1 MYQPLQTITRCS
13 ALGVMVSRFK
23 CNLQLATCV
32 ANFVLALGHWT
43 SSNPEALN
51 KRACVKCALLQ
62 AWHHCHPHILVNGDF
77 LHLNGKNGHTLA
89 TGALWQKYSGASIQ
103 VHGCAFFFVAF
114 LLSLDV
120 KLPHKSN
127 IHKHIQRATTRTLRA
142 NTVSRCTEMCTA
154 INTYI
159 HTTKAIHNYADGK
172 SLHDD
177 VHALWVDDTFS
188 VNYFFQ
194 EHSRICDHYLCSAHS
209 SPFLVTSV
217 HEPLVSV
224 PLIISDH
231 TLECQNGMNLHKH
244 QHSVTISC
252 RFYDMKL

>member
-1 MYQPLQTITRCS
+1 MYQPLQTIMWCS

-32 ANFVLALGHWT
+32 ANFVLALGRWT

-77 LHLNGKNGHTLA
+77 LLLNGNNGHMLA
-89 TGALWQKYSGASIQ
+89 MGVGCTTAKILWSLHSGSWL
-103 VHGCAFFFVAF
+103 CFLLVAF
-114 LLSLDV
+114 LLCRDV
-120 KLPHKSN
+120 DKLPHKSN
-127 IHKHIQRATTRTLRA
+127 IHKHIQRATTRTLHA
-142 NTVSRCTEMCTA
+142 NTVSRCAKMSTA

-159 HTTKAIHNYADGK
+159 RITKAIHNYADGK

-177 VHALWVDDTFS
+177 VHALRVDDTFS

-194 EHSRICDHYLCSAHS
+194 ER
-209 SPFLVTSV
+209 
-217 HEPLVSV
+217 
-224 PLIISDH
+224 
-231 TLECQNGMNLHKH
+231 Q
-244 QHSVTISC
+244 
-252 RFYDMKL
+252 